1 MSRAGRAG
9 PVHSS
14 FTGGLLA
21 LLVTGLL
28 LSACGFTLRTDDAG
42 QLNLGQMQL
51 QSGLNPELTATIRSE
66 LERAGVELTT
76 ADTDTPAPWQLRL
89 SEEALT
95 QRSLS
100 VNTRARG
107 AEYEMELDIDAELY
121 LDGEL
126 LAGPE
131 TLSVRHQ
138 HDLDPANISASDRE
152 MQAVLEELH
161 LRIGQLLVRRLASVQ
176 LPAQGLSP

>member
-1 MSRAGRAG
+1 MFRPGSAGQL
-9 PVHSS
+9 HSS
-14 FTGGLLA
+14 FTSGLLA
-21 LLVTGLL
+21 LLVTGML

-42 QLNLGQMQL
+42 QLSLGQLQL
-51 QSGLNPELTATIRSE
+51 QSGLNPELTSAIRSE
-66 LERAGVELTT
+66 LERAGVELTE
-76 ADTDTPAPWQLRL
+76 ADTDTSTPLQLRL

-95 QRSLS
+95 QRPLS

-107 AEYEMELDIDAELY
+107 AEYELELDIDAEIY

-152 MQAVLEELH
+152 MRAVLDELH
-161 LRIGQLLVRRLASVQ
+161 LRIGQLLVRRLTNVE
-176 LPAQGLSP
+176 LPAQDVAL